1 MSTAES
7 LGESEL
13 PLCIIF
19 FFTGSQWA
27 NIGTLQAAAAGPGWY
42 FSDNT
47 NSEKKPKTEASRHRA
62 FYSDKIGHF
71 LSQIFVHGEIIWRR
85 RREDFF
91 FFYGCRK
98 MKNIK
103 FWVAFLPYTGCS
115 FKKGAKKPE
124 EPMNDQPSG
133 GVTLYSK
140 ENRQWATSI
149 VKHKPAFHFFSYLL
163 FRFCEEGTL

>member
-1 MSTAES
+1 
-7 LGESEL
+7 
-13 PLCIIF
+13 
-19 FFTGSQWA
+19 
-27 NIGTLQAAAAGPGWY
+27 
-42 FSDNT
+42 
-47 NSEKKPKTEASRHRA
+47 
-62 FYSDKIGHF
+62 
-71 LSQIFVHGEIIWRR
+71 
-85 RREDFF
+85 
-91 FFYGCRK
+91 